1 MSRCDEYL
9 EQASRYLDGELPRD
23 EEAGLLE
30 HLKNCSECRRY
41 FSVMRAAAEAA
52 EEVPAPEGFAAGVME
67 AVRAEAARS
76 AAADAGKRRSRRAVY
91 VRFAAAAACLV
102 LVAAAAVKLASPANV
117 ASPQSEPA
125 GFGVTGMDTKDGIY
139 DRDAENDA
147 DEDVLDVAPSAASSS
162 AAKIES
168 VTVTAGEVVSH
179 TKDEALIAG
188 VAELLE
194 FYAWAESQPGSEAD
208 YVIEFEG
215 ASGERVFSV
224 WIVDGELLCRSGDE
238 LWIKK
243 RKNAPSDRNCPAWG
257 IFVRKYGK
265 IWRAFSLDYKGIMC
279 YNLKL
284 N

>member
-41 FSVMRAAAEAA
+41 FDVMRAAAEAA

-91 VRFAAAAACLV
+91 ARFAAAAACLV

-208 YVIEFEG
+208 YVIEFED

-238 LWIKK
+238 LWF
-243 RKNAPSDRNCPAWG
+243 AQGSPSELAELLG
-257 IFVRKYGK
+257 
-265 IWRAFSLDYKGIMC
+265 
-279 YNLKL
+279 
-284 N
+284 